1 MRKAKQFLGVMLAIM
16 MVFGYLLPLTAEA
29 SAVDCSGFECE
40 DHEHHDHDVLEQCDG
55 DHTECGEHDECDLID
70 CADCSDDAHCDC
82 EEGFASSSSTSKSI
96 LKQQA
101 ACNHTYAWVNT
112 KNPTCTAK
120 GTKQYRCTKCNAQ
133 YYNSPTL
140 SVDALG
146 HNWTTVTTKQPTC
159 GTSGA
164 YVTKCSRCGAGS
176 QNGNG
181 YISATGKHNWVLT
194 GTTNATCTANGAK
207 NYKCSVCGQTKSDTL
222 NALGHN
228 WDRSEATCTA
238 PKKCTRCGTVAQNAL
253 GHSWDRSAATCTAG
267 QKCTRCGAGGQAALG
282 HNWNRSAATC
292 TDAKSCTRCGTVAES
307 AKGHSW
313 DRTSAT
319 CTMAKKCT
327 RCGTVG
333 QSPLGHNW
341 NRTAATCTEAKVCTR
356 CNTTGENAKG
366 HSWDRTSATCTAD
379 KKCKTCGAVGE
390 KALGH
395 NYQQVTTLN
404 PTCGAQGTYVTK
416 CTRCGA
422 GAQNGNGYITPT
434 GKHNWVLTG
443 TTNATC
449 TANGAK
455 NYKCSVCGQ
464 TKSDTLNALGHN
476 WDRSEA
482 TCTAPKKCT
491 RCGTV
496 AQNALGHNW
505 DRSAATCTAGQKCT
519 RCGAGG
525 QAALGHNWN
534 RTAATCTDAKSC
546 TRCGTVA
553 ESAKGHS
560 WDRTAATCTVAKKC
574 NTCGTVGQSPLGHNW
589 NRTAATCTEAKVCT
603 RCNTTG
609 ENAKGHSWD
618 RTSATCT
625 ADKKCKTC
633 GAVGEKALGHNY
645 KTETTQQPTCGEQGI
660 YVTKCTRCG
669 AGAQNGNGY
678 ISATGEHTWKYTS
691 TTNPTCT
698 SDGYKLYTCTG
709 CSQTKTE
716 KIDKLGHNY
725 KQETIEQPTCG
736 TRGTYVTK
744 CSRCGDVTQNGNG
757 YITPTGNHKWDIDK
771 ATCTRGQKCTVCGD
785 DGEQAK
791 GHRWN
796 PDEEICTKGKYCLD
810 CEYEA
815 QKATGHVYS
824 KEATCTEAK
833 ICDKCHYIAQEALGH
848 KWKTILT
855 AVGVSSSNS
864 RGIYEKSM
872 SGRNRVG
879 ASSLDDLSGKKF
891 ECEHCQKTADFS
903 EIQAN
908 GDHNWILDDET
919 EPTCTTPGYIKYHC
933 SKCTDT
939 LIVERPELGHICTW
953 KSTDEPTCITPGMRE
968 YSCDR
973 DSCRYVAARQ
983 EIPGGHNWN
992 NAMPTCTEDKICSV
1006 CGLVE
1011 GKALGHDFQTVVI
1024 QEPTCTEKGT
1034 YVTKC
1039 IRCNLGQKDG
1049 NGYIT
1054 PNGHKWVSQG
1064 YNTEQYPCS
1073 KWENFRCSSCGEKKR
1088 VPCEGLEEHVWEP
1101 EEILSIPTL
1110 SKDGEVR
1117 DKCTVCNH
1125 KEKHPLQLDI
1135 KVYFYFYENDSFPS
1149 IRRYSSG
1156 NDLLGFDLPSD
1167 PDVNIR
1173 FKGWKLAF
1181 EGDNGFTTGE
1191 KIYTGK
1197 DIIRDVLGNISLGD
1211 QISYKLITDSEGN
1224 TYIENNV
1231 FTFKL
1236 VAVWEYSPSFKNLDY
1251 TAGLSDHF
1259 VQARDPEGNLMYG
1272 ASQSTITKDEDFQEQ
1287 LRGIIERRVEIE
1299 MNNSFGN
1306 HLFWEEFLCAD
1317 SVDELINMRLKTLE
1331 GGICGLESAI
1341 NVYLYLEENGR
1352 TASHEHIKHLIL
1364 QYLSEENDNF
1374 DWLVRYMA
1382 DGDGWPSVVHFLE
1395 QNLSDSFTV
1404 SSAGILNT
1412 GLGEDFTPELT
1423 LLNVKN
1429 MLNEGIPVIMAFHS
1443 EDEELVIYEEK
1454 NGQLVK
1460 YDTVGSHY
1468 FVVTAVYESP
1478 DRTRIYLR
1486 IASWGTAYVIDWNE
1500 YVSKA
1505 NKGKG
1510 RFGCAYIPISKKE

>member
-159 GTSGA
+159 GTSGT

-319 CTMAKKCT
+319 CTVAKKCT

-416 CTRCGA
+416 CTRCGT
-422 GAQNGNGYITPT
+422 GAQNGNGYISPT
-434 GKHNWVLTG
+434 GQHKWVLTS
-443 TTNATC
+443 TINATC
-449 TANGAK
+449 TAEGSK
-455 NYKCSVCGQ
+455 VYTCSVCAQ
-464 TKSDTLNALGHN
+464 KKTESIAKTAHNYQWVVTKN
-476 WDRSEA
+476 
-482 TCTAPKKCT
+482 
-491 RCGTV
+491 
-496 AQNALGHNW
+496 
-505 DRSAATCTAGQKCT
+505 
-519 RCGAGG
+519 
-525 QAALGHNWN
+525 
-534 RTAATCTDAKSC
+534 
-546 TRCGTVA
+546 
-553 ESAKGHS
+553 
-560 WDRTAATCTVAKKC
+560 
-574 NTCGTVGQSPLGHNW
+574 
-589 NRTAATCTEAKVCT
+589 ATCTEEGVKSSKCTACDAVSQTQKIEKVAHAW
-603 RCNTTG
+603 NL
-609 ENAKGHSWD
+609 
-618 RTSATCT
+618 TSATCT
-625 ADKKCKTC
+625 TDKKCNVC

-645 KTETTQQPTCGEQGI
+645 KTETTKQPTCGEQGI

-678 ISATGEHTWKYTS
+678 I
-691 TTNPTCT
+691 
-698 SDGYKLYTCTG
+698 
-709 CSQTKTE
+709 
-716 KIDKLGHNY
+716 
-725 KQETIEQPTCG
+725 
-736 TRGTYVTK
+736 
-744 CSRCGDVTQNGNG
+744 
-757 YITPTGNHKWDIDK
+757 TPTGNHKWDIEK
-771 ATCTRGQKCTVCGD
+771 ATCTRGQKCTVCGA

-796 PDEEICTKGKYCLD
+796 PAEEICTKGKYCLD
-810 CEYEA
+810 CEYEE

-864 RGIYEKSM
+864 RGSYEKSM

-879 ASSLDDLSGKKF
+879 ASSLDSLSGKKF

-908 GDHNWILDDET
+908 DDHNWIVDE
-919 EPTCTTPGYIKYHC
+919 EVPATCTESGYTHYHC
-933 SKCTDT
+933 SECGDTLTDT
-939 LIVERPELGHICTW
+939 IPMLGHTITMRVKEGEAPSCAGSGTAELFCAACNTIVGYRSIQYYGDHSW
-953 KSTDEPTCITPGMRE
+953 VRDASQSTDEYDFYTCSNPI
-968 YSCDR
+968 C
-973 DSCRYVAARQ
+973 
-983 EIPGGHNWN
+983 
-992 NAMPTCTEDKICSV
+992 NATKTLD
-1006 CGLVE
+1006 
-1011 GKALGHDFQTVVI
+1011 HD
-1024 QEPTCTEKGT
+1024 
-1034 YVTKC
+1034 Y
-1039 IRCNLGQKDG
+1039 
-1049 NGYIT
+1049 
-1054 PNGHKWVSQG
+1054 KWVSIKEAHDCISGEAG
-1064 YNTEQYPCS
+1064 YKCINPGCGDITAWQSIQPYGDHKWKVIGTVGSPTNGYPALCFHGTAIFEC
-1073 KWENFRCSSCGEKKR
+1073 ENCGITKR
-1088 VPCEGLEEHVWEP
+1088 EAFDGLEEHQWQLYKVVKLPSLSEKG
-1101 EEILSIPTL
+1101 EEIWSCRKCATH
-1110 SKDGEVR
+1110 ETR
-1117 DKCTVCNH
+1117 DTYI
-1125 KEKHPLQLDI
+1125 DI
-1135 KVYFYFYENDSFPS
+1135 QVTYRVE
-1149 IRRYSSG
+1149 G
-1156 NDLLGFDLPSD
+1156 NDLEPVIYHFSSEHLAEFESLGMTPPQDQRFDGWRVVAGVKQTIFDFHNTIIEVLIENHLYKENEPIAFTLEAVFSD
-1167 PDVNIR
+1167 ASSVDDVNYIQVIGP
-1173 FKGWKLAF
+1173 KGEIL
-1181 EGDNGFTTGE
+1181 
-1191 KIYTGK
+1191 
-1197 DIIRDVLGNISLGD
+1197 
-1211 QISYKLITDSEGN
+1211 
-1224 TYIENNV
+1224 
-1231 FTFKL
+1231 
-1236 VAVWEYSPSFKNLDY
+1236 
-1251 TAGLSDHF
+1251 
-1259 VQARDPEGNLMYG
+1259 YG
-1272 ASQSTITKDEDFQEQ
+1272 MSQSVITKDD
-1287 LRGIIERRVEIE
+1287 LRQILR
-1299 MNNSFGN
+1299 
-1306 HLFWEEFLCAD
+1306 
-1317 SVDELINMRLKTLE
+1317 ELIAEEMVKPIPDPKLSYEIFLAGSIDDVVEGRLNIID
-1331 GGICGLESAI
+1331 GGICGIEVAI
-1341 NVYLYLEENGR
+1341 NEYLYLSKKGQIV
-1352 TASHEHIKHLIL
+1352 SHEEIL
-1364 QYLSEENDNF
+1364 QLVKEYFIMFDSQF
-1374 DWLVRYMA
+1374 DWLERRFTGGEAWYHIA
-1382 DGDGWPSVVHFLE
+1382 RFLNE
-1395 QNLSDSFTV
+1395 KTEYRTSGLITV
-1404 SSAGILNT
+1404 STFAQLCDEFDT
-1412 GLGEDFTPELT
+1412 GLFNDSENEYEKIVD
-1423 LLNVKN
+1423 
-1429 MLNEGIPVIMAFHS
+1429 MLNNDIPVIMSYENKKAPLSFYEYSCFSGDKDYVVARDDIDSHFWVVTGI
-1443 EDEELVIYEEK
+1443 ELDK
-1454 NGQLVK
+1454 NGK
-1460 YDTVGSHY
+1460 
-1468 FVVTAVYESP
+1468 
-1478 DRTRIYLR
+1478 RYLKV
-1486 IASWGTAYVIDWNE
+1486 ASWGETYYVSWDE
-1500 YVSKA
+1500 YVDRCGNSIHDDVGTGVLYL
-1505 NKGKG
+1505 N
-1510 RFGCAYIPISKKE
+1510 PKKK